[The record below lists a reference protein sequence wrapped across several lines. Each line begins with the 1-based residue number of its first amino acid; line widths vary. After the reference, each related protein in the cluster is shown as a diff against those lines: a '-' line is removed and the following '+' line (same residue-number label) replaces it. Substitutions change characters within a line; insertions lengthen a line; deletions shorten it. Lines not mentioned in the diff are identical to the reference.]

1 MGKRGPAIA
10 MIARRPAFSPWAAL
24 LLSLAAGLAVA
35 APPDTGVDAATEA
48 SPAALPTGD
57 SVAVKSLLADDRMLL
72 AWLKDHNK
80 DVLAAAARVDQA
92 MAALRQ
98 DRLHLNPSL
107 AGSVSDLPL
116 GDTNPPGLTSKDT
129 AIYGTVLSQTVE
141 IGKRGPRIE
150 SARLRLES
158 GRRLYL
164 DVLGDTMAEARAVLG
179 RVAYLG
185 ARQSVLE
192 DSLASARQ
200 NVELQRS
207 RVDNGDL
214 SGNDFDRLLVD
225 TMLLES
231 EVAANRRESE
241 AEVASCGA
249 VLAAPC
255 G

>member
-1 MGKRGPAIA
+1 MKDFFSGARPQDPTTRGIPSIQRVARTRTVARSLRSFPNKRKREATEGAMGTRGPAIA
-10 MIARRPAFSPWAAL
+10 RIARRPAFSPGAAL

-35 APPDTGVDAATEA
+35 APPDTGVDTATEA
-48 SPAALPTGD
+48 SPAALSRQTGD

-72 AWLKDHNK
+72 SWLKDNNK

-92 MAALRQ
+92 LAALRQ

-164 DVLGDTMAEARAVLG
+164 DVLGDTMAQARAV
-179 RVAYLG
+179 
-185 ARQSVLE
+185 
-192 DSLASARQ
+192 
-200 NVELQRS
+200 
-207 RVDNGDL
+207 
-214 SGNDFDRLLVD
+214 
-225 TMLLES
+225 
-231 EVAANRRESE
+231 
-241 AEVASCGA
+241 
-249 VLAAPC
+249 
-255 G
+255 